1 MPQIVRSA
9 ASWRDCRRIFLW
21 IARENPPAAE
31 RVLLEF
37 DRQLELLARH
47 PALGTPRPDL
57 HPGLRMLPVGR
68 YPVFCV
74 VIEDGIALVRIL
86 HSARNIRRLFRR

>member
-1 MPQIVRSA
+1 MPHIVRSV

-21 IARENPPAAE
+21 IAREDPAAAE

-47 PALGTPRPDL
+47 SALGTLRPDV

-68 YPVFCV
+68 YLVFYV
-74 VIEDGIALVRIL
+74 GIENGIALVRIL
-86 HSARNIRRLFRR
+86 HSVRDIRRIFRG